1 MVAVP
6 NLSTRLIARCVD
18 ELQSWRLPEDDEVPS
33 LHRGVL
39 KALLATDS
47 LTGLELPRDM
57 VAPRLDDADAM
68 LEWSVISGLLDQA
81 EATLIGV
88 AHRGRIAR
96 LHRAFP
102 GHAAQL
108 ERLRRRAAAHIRMLR
123 VRVDFVCRGS
133 GEVQIPAPQ
142 PTSPRST
149 SLQ

>member
-6 NLSTRLIARCVD
+6 HLSTRLIARCVD
-18 ELQSWRLPEDDEVPS
+18 DLQSWRLPDDDDLPG

-39 KALLATDS
+39 RSLLATDS
-47 LTGLELPRDM
+47 LTGLELPRDLP
-57 VAPRLDDADAM
+57 APRLDDADAM
-68 LEWSVISGLLDQA
+68 FEWSVISGLLDQA
-81 EATLIGV
+81 EAVLIGV

-96 LHRAFP
+96 LHRAYP

-108 ERLRRRAAAHIRMLR
+108 ERLRRRAAAHVRMLR

-133 GEVQIPAPQ
+133 GELPVPATVTPA
-142 PTSPRST
+142 PRST

>member
-6 NLSTRLIARCVD
+6 HLSTRLMARCVD
-18 ELQSWRLPEDDEVPS
+18 DLQSWRLPDGDDAPG

-39 KALLATDS
+39 KVLLATDS

-57 VAPRLDDADAM
+57 IAPRLDDGDAM
-68 LEWSVISGLLDQA
+68 LEWSVVSGLLDQA
-81 EATLIGV
+81 EAILIGV

-108 ERLRRRAAAHIRMLR
+108 ERLRRRAAAHVRMLR

-133 GEVQIPAPQ
+133 GELAVPVALPQ
-142 PTSPRST
+142 VPRST